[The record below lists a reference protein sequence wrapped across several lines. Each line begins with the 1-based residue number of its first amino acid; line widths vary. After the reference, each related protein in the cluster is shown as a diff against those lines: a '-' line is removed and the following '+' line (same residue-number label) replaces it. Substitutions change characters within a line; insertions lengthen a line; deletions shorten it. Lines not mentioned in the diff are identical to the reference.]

1 MPIIR
6 RQIEDLT
13 NWLLRV
19 FLLVLY
25 HPLMRSRSDEP
36 VMLNVQFGGKWADS
50 NPSNPKRG
58 AKYDEGC

>member
-13 NWLLRV
+13 NWRLRV

-25 HPLMRSRSDEP
+25 LPP
-36 VMLNVQFGGKWADS
+36 VDAITLNVQFGGKWADT
-50 NPSNPKRG
+50 NPSKPKRG